1 MPPRR
6 IEEST
11 EFERSYLHPQFDK
24 ISLAVVENN
33 VVWDSDVAISE
44 TNMYF
49 KKTRNTRIKW
59 REGLYYSSAQF
70 LFETPLQKIRWEQ
83 RRCYFFAN
91 ILLAILSTF
100 VLPFVAYV
108 NVKPP
113 WCHDQEVIAIKTHM
127 GWLIEGHIDDT
138 RPLEQI
144 KTFILETGRFA
155 FTPAIR
161 GDEFLLL
168 AGMECR
174 QEGQAIKS
182 RSLVLISI
190 KRDGSVDREPDKH
203 YENETKERKD
213 GVDFVHPFPEPAGQE
228 IQNASGSAGG
238 SAAAPSGGVGG
249 GDEGQVE
256 GAVTSPGTGGGRGRG
271 RTGGGAPSPSTG
283 GGRAMGRTGGDVA
296 SPGTFGGRGSGQVGG
311 DVLVPGTSES
321 TESLSGTRLLRSRA
335 TQHVPETPGSHQPS
349 SRNPPMPEGSFFSV
363 YDQGKKPKKP
373 RK

>member
-1 MPPRR
+1 M
-6 IEEST
+6 
-11 EFERSYLHPQFDK
+11 
-24 ISLAVVENN
+24 
-33 VVWDSDVAISE
+33 E

-49 KKTRNTRIKW
+49 KKTRNTRINW
-59 REGLYYSSAQF
+59 REGLYYSSARF

-91 ILLAILSTF
+91 ILLALLSTF
-100 VLPFVAYV
+100 VLPFVAYE

-113 WCHDQEVIAIKTHM
+113 WCHDHEENDIKNHM

-155 FTPAIR
+155 FTPATR

-174 QEGQAIKS
+174 QVGQDIKS

-190 KRDGSVDREPDKH
+190 NKDGRVDHEPNKH

-213 GVDFVHPFPEPAGQE
+213 GVDFVHPFPEPAGEE
-228 IQNASGSAGG
+228 IENASGSAGG

-271 RTGGGAPSPSTG
+271 RTGGGVPSQGTG

-296 SPGTFGGRGSGQVGG
+296 SPGTFGGRGGGGEREVVLQVRVQVVVVRGVELE
-311 DVLVPGTSES
+311 VLLQVRVHLVAVGVVKLEVMFWFRVRQRVLKLFLVHAYCEVERRNMFLRLQGHISRLHEILQCLKSISSVGTKKIRGEK
-321 TESLSGTRLLRSRA
+321 
-335 TQHVPETPGSHQPS
+335 
-349 SRNPPMPEGSFFSV
+349 NPKNECFP
-363 YDQGKKPKKP
+363 
-373 RK
+373 